1 MKKSLLFT
9 SISTKSTT
17 NFKILL
23 WILVVLPVFSFAIE
37 FSNPITQNPS
47 QLSEN
52 SAVIYMTSGAIMVG
66 ADEIHAAKIIYKSNS
81 AENSNLKPT
90 TSKEK
95 ALSIKSKK
103 VETQKT
109 TKPVAKKVEKQSSFL
124 FINFPSSGNTFSQ
137 SSGFY
142 AHGVI
147 PTNFLVQKFSAIEE
161 EVLENFKIQVFQRKE
176 NSYTYLLFSAS
187 QHCRISSLRA
197 PPVA

>member
-1 MKKSLLFT
+1 MKTNLLFT
-9 SISTKSTT
+9 GKTTKSTT

-37 FSNPITQNPS
+37 FSEPITQSPS
-47 QLSEN
+47 QLPEN
-52 SAVIYMTSGAIMVG
+52 SAVIYMTSGVIMVG

-147 PTNFLVQKFSAIEE
+147 PTNFKVQKFSAIAE
-161 EVLENFKIQVFQRKE
+161 EVFENFKIQVFQRKE
-176 NSYTYLLFSAS
+176 TSYSYILFSAF